1 LSHDLT
7 GTGAGRDGDSEVRQ
21 LKYSESYKEQF
32 LREALRPGGPG
43 AYALARERGL
53 SNGLVYRWVHA
64 ARKLGAMTD
73 ESRRPEDRTALEKLQ
88 VVSAASG
95 LSDAQLGDF
104 LRREGIHEADLERW
118 REDALSGLAG
128 PRAAQ
133 PPSKR
138 IRELE
143 RELRRKDKALAEA
156 AALLVLQKK
165 VRALWG
171 DEDDNTNED

>member
-1 LSHDLT
+1 ML
-7 GTGAGRDGDSEVRQ
+7 GRDSDLKVRPS
-21 LKYSESYKEQF
+21 KYSESYREQF

-43 AYALARERGL
+43 VYGLARERGIG
-53 SNGLVYRWVHA
+53 SSMAYRWVDA

-73 ESRRPEDRTALEKLQ
+73 DSRRPEDRSPLEKLR
-88 VVSAASG
+88 VVSDASR
-95 LSDAQLGDF
+95 LDDAQLGDF

-118 REDALSGLAG
+118 REEALGGLAG
-128 PRAAQ
+128 PRPGQ

-156 AALLVLQKK
+156 AALLILQKK
-165 VRALWG
+165 VRALLG
-171 DEDDNTNED
+171 DVDDNTGED